1 MTGSK
6 LARIFCR
13 TLVMLLLVVN
23 TAVADSAA
31 TDPNSRPTLLDFFNP
46 FAKVPSGSDQ
56 DQSKPAKRT
65 LNKKNNDDGFFSAGG
80 SWFQQSF
87 QQQKTAIA
95 GSWFAKPQSAWVNTQ
110 YIDLRRNPHRTSE
123 AFYIA
128 EQNERILLIGSE
140 AGWIKIQSSDG
151 TQAWAESRYL
161 LNRLRFTPLADTS
174 NKQPVSPLPSSS
186 ISATPWEISLGSGD
200 FGHDLFNQASLSY
213 ALSPYFS
220 VAFSAAD
227 VFNRVDDSFFIE
239 TSLRYY
245 PALGWQVLPYFRLGA
260 GRLFHADA
268 WVSPAPATDSSS
280 LLSVG
285 LGLDYPLSPQ
295 IRLRL
300 DASNYHSDLGNQTFT
315 SLPAY
320 SVALAFLPE
329 HADVLALEQALQR
342 PLPHNNTRL
351 GVLAGVYR
359 PQNTGAQPV
368 SGLYLDYLLNE
379 AQFVEGSWGNTK
391 LDNNALATDALS
403 YYQLS
408 LGQVIFRKD
417 FFVAGQQ
424 GRSQSNLV
432 VGLGDTRFAG
442 QTHATL
448 QLALEQ
454 TAQVNDLWSL
464 QARVS
469 DHIFNYAL
477 SENSKITHTPEA
489 TVGLALHF

>member
-6 LARIFCR
+6 LARFFC
-13 TLVMLLLVVN
+13 TNLVTLLLAVN
-23 TAVADSAA
+23 TAVADNPTNEAS
-31 TDPNSRPTLLDFFNP
+31 SRPALLDFLNP

-65 LNKKNNDDGFFSAGG
+65 LNKKNNDDSFFSAVG

-87 QQQKTAIA
+87 QQQEAAIA
-95 GSWFAKPQSAWVNTQ
+95 GSWFAKPQVAWVEAQ
-110 YIDLRRNPHRTSE
+110 YIDLRRNPHRASE

-151 TQAWAESRYL
+151 SQAWAESRYL
-161 LNRLRFTPLADTS
+161 LNSLRFTPLADTS
-174 NKQPVSPLPSSS
+174 NKQPVSPS
-186 ISATPWEISLGSGD
+186 PWEISLGSGD
-200 FGHDLFNQASLSY
+200 FGHDLFNQATLSY

-245 PALGWQVLPYFRLGA
+245 PALGGQVLPYFRLGA

-268 WVSPAPATDSSS
+268 WVSPAPPTDSSS

-342 PLPHNNTRL
+342 PLPHNNARL

-359 PQNTGAQPV
+359 PQNAGAQPV

-379 AQFVEGSWGNTK
+379 AQFVEGSWGKTK

-442 QTHATL
+442 QAHATL